1 MLSNTY
7 AELVIKQRVKSK
19 TQRKQSTIQKM
30 NFTMKKTFISEQ
42 AKEFRTKYRI
52 KNLTDRTKRSYQ
64 KNLIVEEFKEFL
76 EAEGFLFMHG
86 KNHQEEALKELA
98 DLVYVCYQYAEN
110 MGWFLDEALDR
121 VHKSN
126 MSKLDDDGNPVYRE
140 DGKVLK
146 GPNYKPPTLED
157 LF

>member
-1 MLSNTY
+1 
-7 AELVIKQRVKSK
+7 
-19 TQRKQSTIQKM
+19 
-30 NFTMKKTFISEQ
+30 MKKTFISEQ
-42 AKEFRTKYRI
+42 AREFRTKYNL
-52 KNLTDRTKRSYQ
+52 KNSPLRPDRERQ

-76 EAEGFLFMHG
+76 EADGMLFRHG
-86 KNHQEEALKELA
+86 KNVQYECLKELA

-121 VHKSN
+121 VHQSN
-126 MSKLDDDGNPVYRE
+126 LSKLDEDGKPIYRE

-146 GPNYKPPTLED
+146 GPNYKPPNLED

>member
-1 MLSNTY
+1 
-7 AELVIKQRVKSK
+7 
-19 TQRKQSTIQKM
+19 
-30 NFTMKKTFISEQ
+30 MKKTFISEQ
-42 AKEFRTKYRI
+42 AKEFRTKYHL
-52 KNLTDRTKRSYQ
+52 KNSHDRLTRGVQ
-64 KNLIVEEFKEFL
+64 KELIIEEFKEFL

-86 KNHQEEALKELA
+86 KNHQEHALKELA
-98 DLVYVCYQYAEN
+98 DLVYVCYQYAET

-121 VHKSN
+121 VHISN
-126 MSKLDDDGNPVYRE
+126 LSKLDEEGNPIYRE

>member
-1 MLSNTY
+1 M
-7 AELVIKQRVKSK
+7 Q
-19 TQRKQSTIQKM
+19 
-30 NFTMKKTFISEQ
+30 KTFLSEQ
-42 AKEFRTKYRI
+42 AKEFRSKYQIQNSRSRA
-52 KNLTDRTKRSYQ
+52 NRSYQ

-76 EAEGFLFMHG
+76 EAEGMMFRHG
-86 KNHQEEALKELA
+86 SNVQQEALKELA

-110 MGWFLDEALDR
+110 QGWFLDEALDR

-126 MSKLDDDGNPVYRE
+126 MSKLGEDGKPIYRE

-146 GPNYKPPTLED
+146 GPNYKPPDLSD